1 MKINKAGHRG
11 PGMRKCPPGMK
22 LVNGKCVKKD
32 ARNKHG
38 IPILPDAPTRGI
50 ALSEDRCAII
60 LKAGKVLLNWASL
73 RKTSPLFGLDV
84 RKPLYLISQ
93 KKGGVTEVVGIVT
106 ARNIDA
112 DSKTRISLR
121 RAFRPARSV
130 VLKQKPV
137 DLMVPKRDMKFVR
150 PVDPEPAKGGLV
162 PKGKGLIDI
171 DSSLGISRPALDKL
185 GNETQDG
192 NTAVFPQTEK
202 VLHGAVGKPSSEG
215 GSHTHS
221 LIRSEARTMN
231 NGQHFHIL
239 DHPEFGRLVSDI
251 DGQHFHAIEGD
262 KTDDKTSAHSH
273 VFGLPNGEVLRTE
286 VDGIADHDVL
296 LESTDNGGVH
306 VHKIKVNGQTM
317 TTLSSAEEAME
328 MGPGLGDPQDEDQVE
343 GSGHDEDEMPE
354 ALRSLLN
361 SAEVDFQKAWDA
373 ADEAFTLKTLV
384 EKQTTVQSV
393 VLAKSRFG
401 TEEVAKEWMKDH
413 GFSTDKVDEKPNTF
427 RFRQFSPGRCKEGTF
442 RNKRITRGVIAVI
455 CVPKGSETPSGLK
468 AAGNAMAHELKKGMQ
483 KKVIESSTVRVDHRP
498 TGFSF
503 KRVGDI
509 LFAFKDEVK
518 GERTGKLETVLV
530 RQRLNADGMD
540 KAPTGA
546 IDAMEIETAPANSNP
561 KELAKENI
569 GTLIL
574 ILEKVKG
581 SDRLVESDAFL
592 AVLDP
597 TKQAPEKGCGCQD

>member
-1 MKINKAGHRG
+1 MKKNKGSHRG
-11 PGMRKCPPGMK
+11 PGMRRCPPGMK
-22 LVNGKCVKKD
+22 LVNGKCVKKEAKD
-32 ARNKHG
+32 KNG
-38 IPILPDAPTRGI
+38 IRIAADAPTRGI

-121 RAFRPARSV
+121 RAFRPARAI

-137 DLMVPKRDMKFVR
+137 NLMVPKRDMQFIR
-150 PVDPEPAKGGLV
+150 PVDPEPAKGGPISSDNTLV
-162 PKGKGLIDI
+162 AIDRSAVLPLAALENLGKDI
-171 DSSLGISRPALDKL
+171 PGGIQMR
-185 GNETQDG
+185 
-192 NTAVFPQTEK
+192 FPETEK

-215 GSHTHS
+215 GNHRHS

-251 DGQHFHAIEGD
+251 DGQHLHTIEGD
-262 KTDDKTSAHSH
+262 KTGTEASPHSH
-273 VFGLPNGEVLRTE
+273 VFGLPDGEFIRTE
-286 VDGIADHDVL
+286 VDGDHDHDVL
-296 LESTDNGGVH
+296 LESTDDGGVH

-354 ALRSLLN
+354 ALRALLN

-455 CVPKGSETPSGLK
+455 CVPKGRETPSGLK
-468 AAGNAMAHELKKGMQ
+468 SAGNAMAHELKKGME

-498 TGFSF
+498 TGFTF
-503 KRVGDI
+503 KRVGDV

-518 GERTGKLETVLV
+518 GERTGKFETVLV

-546 IDAMEIETAPANSNP
+546 IDAMEIEDAPGTMSP
-561 KELAKENI
+561 QQVAKENI

-597 TKQAPEKGCGCQD
+597 TKGAPEKDCSCSD